1 MVIASKATPVNRE
14 IKRMD
19 GFRSRKTV
27 ALCPGQGLYTSL
39 AANGSGRDGCVRFFE
54 ARGTSV
60 LRQADARSR
69 ARHFHATR
77 PSGALVLVAGQ
88 LARQFD
94 RRAEA
99 QIAEQ
104 RKAATPDIPK
114 TIHRLHK

>member
-1 MVIASKATPVNRE
+1 MVIASKATPVNRG

-27 ALCPGQGLYTSL
+27 ALCPAQGLYTSL

-60 LRQADARSR
+60 LRQADTRCG

-77 PSGALVLVAGQ
+77 ASRALMLVACQ

-94 RRAEA
+94 RRAKA
-99 QIAEQ
+99 QVAEQ

-114 TIHRLHK
+114 TIRRLH